1 MSAQPP
7 LELSAI
13 DNGCR
18 LGVRAQPGAKRS
30 EVAGLWNG
38 HVKVCVRAPAEDG
51 RANDEVLDVLA
62 DFLELPRRALEL
74 ERGQRAR
81 VKLVRIA
88 APLASV
94 AARLS
99 VLSAPDA

>member
-1 MSAQPP
+1 MSARQP
-7 LELSAI
+7 LELNAV
-13 DNGCR
+13 DGGCR
-18 LGVRAQPGAKRS
+18 LGVRAQPGARRS

-51 RANDEVLDVLA
+51 RANDELLDVLA
-62 DFLELPRRALEL
+62 EFLGLPRRALEL
-74 ERGQRAR
+74 ERGERAR

-94 AARLS
+94 AARVSTLS
-99 VLSAPDA
+99 GPDA